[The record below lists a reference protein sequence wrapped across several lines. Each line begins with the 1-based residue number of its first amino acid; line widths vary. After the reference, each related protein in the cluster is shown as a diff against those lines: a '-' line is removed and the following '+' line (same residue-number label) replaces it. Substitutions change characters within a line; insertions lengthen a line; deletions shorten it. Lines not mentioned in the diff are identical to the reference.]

1 MRKKFFAKS
10 KILVL
15 KKTVCYDILKMG
27 DNVRR
32 LFVDLGKNSY
42 DIVLENSFSRLLEEL
57 EKINCS
63 KNVLIVTDSVV
74 SKLYEEQVRK
84 ILLSGGYDVA
94 TCVFKNGEEN
104 KNIDTILEISKAL
117 LRHNADRK
125 STVIALGGGVVGD
138 MAGFA
143 ASIYMRGIDFVQIPT
158 TLLSQTDSSV
168 GGKTGI
174 DFMKAKNILG
184 AFHQPKL
191 VYINSSVLKT
201 LPERELISGMGEVI
215 KHSIIR
221 DKEFFEFLFEN
232 TENVRNLSDDILL
245 DMIYKNCSIK
255 ASVVSMDEKEN
266 GVRADLN
273 FGHTFGHAV
282 ESYSDFE
289 LSHGECVGLGMIAA
303 SKVSFMRKLITEEEF
318 LKIKEILK
326 NYRFRTKTNIKNTDD
341 VILLMQKDKK
351 KADGK
356 LKFVLPVGIGK
367 VIKTSDLCEEEIR
380 AAFEEISEN

>member
-1 MRKKFFAKS
+1 M
-10 KILVL
+10 IYL
-15 KKTVCYDILKMG
+15 KLG

-74 SKLYEEQVRK
+74 SELYEEQVRK

-191 VYINSSVLKT
+191 VYINLSVLKT

-232 TENVRNLSDDILL
+232 IENVRNLSDDILL

-303 SKVSFMRKLITEEEF
+303 SKVSLMRKLITEEEF

-326 NYRFRTKTNIKNTDD
+326 NYRFRTKTNIKNTYD